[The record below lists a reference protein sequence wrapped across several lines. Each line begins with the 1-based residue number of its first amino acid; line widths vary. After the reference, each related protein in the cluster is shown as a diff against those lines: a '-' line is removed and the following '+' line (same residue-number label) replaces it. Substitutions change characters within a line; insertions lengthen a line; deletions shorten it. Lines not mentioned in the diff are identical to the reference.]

1 MNSKEL
7 LLKELNNINP
17 NKFDIKVSRTPDYSY
32 VEHSVDTQLRL
43 VTYITVISGGF
54 TTAISSNDHCSFYV
68 YSDDNVFE
76 HKSYAVEYVGLFK
89 EVYSIVKPL
98 LLIEV

>member
-17 NKFDIKVSRTPDYSY
+17 SKFDIKISRTPDYSY
-32 VEHSVDTQLRL
+32 VEHSVDTPLQLL
-43 VTYITVISGGF
+43 TYITVISGGF
-54 TTAISSNDHCSFYV
+54 TATISSNDHCSFSV
-68 YSDDNVFE
+68 YGGENIFE

-89 EVYSIVKPL
+89 ETYSIVKPL
-98 LLIEV
+98 LLIGV

>member
-17 NKFDIKVSRTPDYSY
+17 NKFDIKISRTPDYSL
-32 VEHSVDTQLRL
+32 VEHSVDTPLRL
-43 VTYITVISGGF
+43 LTYITVISGSF
-54 TTAISSNDHCSFYV
+54 TTTISSNDHCSFSV
-68 YSDDNVFE
+68 YGSDNVFE
-76 HKSYAVEYVGLFK
+76 HKSYVVEYVGLFK
-89 EVYSIVKPL
+89 EVYSIIKPL